1 MCKSFSS
8 VLRYIYCLDNDE
20 VICTSNDCKRPA
32 VPVYLYN
39 VQVMEDH
46 NMMQGQASTTK
57 LAFTNVIAEVAM
69 PILHRCIQACP
80 MYDGLKGGHHTYV
93 NTTRLARHHVS
104 MSQARDARDERASW
118 SR

>member
-1 MCKSFSS
+1 M
-8 VLRYIYCLDNDE
+8 
-20 VICTSNDCKRPA
+20 CTSNDCKRKA

-46 NMMQGQASTTK
+46 NMMQGQASTIK
-57 LAFTNVIAEVAM
+57 SALMNVIADMAM
-69 PILHRCIQACP
+69 LISHRC
-80 MYDGLKGGHHTYV
+80 KGGHHTYV